1 MESCLEWQRSREACS
16 FSCMVVSSS
25 SAPLNVGLAFGGT
38 EMGNDL
44 TGTAVTL
51 WAVLAAASGHY
62 PIVMALE
69 LAAPALLVLCSFALW
84 LRVRW

>member
-44 TGTAVTL
+44 TRDRCDTVGCAGSRPWPLSHRNGFKVSSACTAGSVQ
-51 WAVLAAASGHY
+51 
-62 PIVMALE
+62 
-69 LAAPALLVLCSFALW
+69 LCSLA
-84 LRVRW
+84 